1 MNRTLFSSGKLPDR
15 VRSSQ
20 GTRGITPGLRTGGGG
35 AAAVHRFL
43 PYFRWAGA
51 AAGVAV
57 FIATA
62 LSPAALPAQ
71 TRGSQPSSAQP
82 LSTQLVGQPPDCPP
96 EKEFCVRAERTG
108 GIDLKTGV
116 IHLEGNVVGII
127 RSRSLT
133 FSGQVLKAFRKGK
146 HTWDRLVLEKNVR
159 LTLKKKLISDQGTWE
174 QVSGNSRDPAREG
187 TMLLAQRAE
196 MEMNTGQ
203 LKLSGNVRIEQGNG
217 KLRMMGQTI
226 ELSLDETSAL
236 QSFKMEGNIEIAQ
249 PGRVITAD
257 RAESRNGLRTI
268 LLIGNA
274 SVKQKGAFDFQS
286 DRMEVYTDVEKG
298 VLKSSD
304 EKKPITL
311 TLDLDAGKPYQ
322 LKREGMISLADQGL
336 PASLLE
342 KLAPI
347 LNRRFESRASL
358 MEAVEDRITPE
369 ESEAYLET
377 VAKAAAL

>member
-1 MNRTLFSSGKLPDR
+1 
-15 VRSSQ
+15 V
-20 GTRGITPGLRTGGGG
+20 
-35 AAAVHRFL
+35 
-43 PYFRWAGA
+43 GA

-57 FIATA
+57 FITMVFITMA
-62 LSPAALPAQ
+62 LSPTALPAQ
-71 TRGSQPSSAQP
+71 TGGSQPSSLQP
-82 LSTQLVGQPPDCPP
+82 SPIQLVGPPPDCPP
-96 EKEFCVRAERTG
+96 DKEFCVRAERTG

-116 IHLEGNVVGII
+116 IHLEGNVVGFI
-127 RSRSLT
+127 RSRGLT

-146 HTWDRLVLEKNVR
+146 HTWERLVLEKNVR
-159 LTLKKKLISDQGTWE
+159 LTLKKKLISDQETGE
-174 QVSGNSRDPAREG
+174 QASGNSRTPAREG

-196 MEMNTGQ
+196 LAMNTGQ
-203 LKLSGNVRIEQGNG
+203 MKLSGNVRIEQGNG
-217 KLRMMGQTI
+217 KLRMMGQSI
-226 ELSLDETSAL
+226 VLSLDETSAL
-236 QSFKMEGNIEIAQ
+236 QAFKMEGNIEIAQ
-249 PGRVITAD
+249 PGRIITAD
-257 RAESRNGLRTI
+257 RAESRNALRTI

-286 DRMEVYTDVEKG
+286 ERMEVYTDVGKG

-377 VAKAAAL
+377 VAKAASL